1 MNERIEDER
10 AAEVSAED
18 ERKAGAEQARRALVE
33 RLGKAQAVPIAAPL
47 MLSMS
52 SAALAY

>member
-1 MNERIEDER
+1 MSERIEDGR
-10 AAEVSAED
+10 AVEVRSEE